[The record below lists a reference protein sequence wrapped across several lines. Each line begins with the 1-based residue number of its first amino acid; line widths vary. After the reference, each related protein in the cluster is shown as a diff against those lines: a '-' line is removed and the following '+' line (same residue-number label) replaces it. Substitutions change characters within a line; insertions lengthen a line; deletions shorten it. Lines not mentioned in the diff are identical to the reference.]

1 MAVYYPS
8 SWRSVALLL
17 IFQFLHS
24 FCLFL
29 GHVSWA
35 LVVWITCLCHLP
47 NPLQREWL
55 KSVSGKL
62 CLGINNT
69 VRRQFDAT
77 SIYLNNKVKS
87 PSPIVY
93 DVPCDGLLSGF
104 IVSVMDSFSVVS
116 TLIQSKCRWLPLW
129 IHPSRQ
135 VVIIVHDTN
144 MTHSMLCPS
153 RYKVRT
159 TQHAEEPNVVM
170 GGAGSHRIYS
180 IVKDIDTC

>member
-1 MAVYYPS
+1 MLLLCPCLAVYGFICADPGQSLISMAVYYPR
-8 SWRSVALLL
+8 SWRSVALL

-24 FCLFL
+24 FCLLL
-29 GHVSWA
+29 GRVSWA
-35 LVVWITCLCHLP
+35 LVGWVTCLCHLLSAP

-77 SIYLNNKVKS
+77 SIYLNDKVKS

-129 IHPSRQ
+129 VHLSWQ
-135 VVIIVHDTN
+135 VVIIVHDTS
-144 MTHSMLCPS
+144 MTHS
-153 RYKVRT
+153 
-159 TQHAEEPNVVM
+159 NVNHWC
-170 GGAGSHRIYS
+170 APL
-180 IVKDIDTC
+180 DIR